1 MSLVKYARRLALPGV
16 VCVAAGCQGAGA
28 KAQLE
33 EMALISA
40 QKDSLLQ
47 EVLEHTRVMSE
58 IGAELATVQGLVLA
72 PESPS
77 QQLAIDDDSILQ
89 QIRDL
94 TERVTESGT
103 RLEESQLRIRRLSSR
118 TDSLGGLARDF
129 EASIANLQAIVETQ
143 QGTIDQLNARV
154 HALRQ
159 ENEELAREVVALVD
173 TVLTLE
179 DTVSAM
185 LVRENTVYYIVGT
198 KNDLKERGIVVEEG
212 SKFLFI
218 GKKTLVPAR
227 ELNPE
232 DFTEIDRL
240 EQLSI
245 AVPDS
250 TEEYRIVS
258 RQALAYLDTETDK
271 DGKFRGDLVINAP
284 DAFWGPSKYL
294 IIVEQ

>member
-1 MSLVKYARRLALPGV
+1 
-16 VCVAAGCQGAGA
+16 
-28 KAQLE
+28 
-33 EMALISA
+33 
-40 QKDSLLQ
+40 
-47 EVLEHTRVMSE
+47 
-58 IGAELATVQGLVLA
+58 
-72 PESPS
+72 
-77 QQLAIDDDSILQ
+77 LAIDDDSILQ

-118 TDSLGGLARDF
+118 TDSLGGLAREF

-198 KNDLKERGIVVEEG
+198 KDDLKERGIVVEEG

-240 EQLSI
+240 EHLSI

-271 DGKFRGDLVINAP
+271 DGKFRGDLVINSP

>member
-1 MSLVKYARRLALPGV
+1 MSLVSYIRRLALPGV
-16 VCVAAGCQGAGA
+16 IIAAAGCQGAGT

-58 IGAELATVQGLVLA
+58 IGAELATIQGVVLA

-77 QQLAIDDDSILQ
+77 QQLVIDDDSILQ

-94 TERVTESGT
+94 TERLTESGT
-103 RLEESQLRIRRLSSR
+103 QLEESQVRIRRLSSR
-118 TDSLGGLARDF
+118 TDSLGGLAREF
-129 EASIANLQAIVETQ
+129 ESSVANLQAIVETQ
-143 QGTIDQLNARV
+143 RGTIEQLNARV
-154 HALRQ
+154 YALRR

-185 LVRENTVYYIVGT
+185 QERENTVYYIVGT

-212 SKFLFI
+212 SKFLFF
-218 GKKTLVPAR
+218 GKKALVPAR
-227 ELNPE
+227 QLERE
-232 DFTEIDRL
+232 DFTAIDRL
-240 EQLSI
+240 VQRSI

-271 DGKFRGDLVINAP
+271 DGKFRGDLVINTP

>member
-1 MSLVKYARRLALPGV
+1 MSLVTYARRLALPGMI
-16 VCVAAGCQGAGA
+16 CVAAACQGAGT

-58 IGAELATVQGLVLA
+58 IGAQLATVQGVILA
-72 PESPS
+72 QESPS
-77 QQLAIDDDSILQ
+77 QQLVIDNDSILQ

-94 TERVTESGT
+94 TQRVTESET
-103 RLEESQLRIRRLSSR
+103 KLEESQARIRRISSR
-118 TDSLGGLARDF
+118 TDSLGGLARNF
-129 EASIANLQAIVETQ
+129 ESSIANLQAIVETQ
-143 QGTIDQLNARV
+143 RGTLDQLNARV
-154 HALRQ
+154 YALRR

-179 DTVSAM
+179 DTLSVM
-185 LVRENTVYYIVGT
+185 QQRENTVYYIVGT

-212 SKFLFI
+212 SKFLFF
-218 GKKTLVPAR
+218 GKKALVPGR
-227 ELNPE
+227 DLNPE
-232 DFTEIDRL
+232 DFTAIDRL
-240 EQLSI
+240 AQRSI

-271 DGKFRGDLVINAP
+271 NGKFRGDLVINSP
-284 DAFWGPSKYL
+284 DAFWEPSKYL

>member
-1 MSLVKYARRLALPGV
+1 MSLVMYARRLALSGV
-16 VCVAAGCQGAGA
+16 VCLAAACQGAGT

-58 IGAELATVQGLVLA
+58 IGAELATVQGVVLA

-77 QQLAIDDDSILQ
+77 QQLAIDDDRILQ

-103 RLEESQLRIRRLSSR
+103 RLEESQVRIRRLSNR

-129 EASIANLQAIVETQ
+129 EASIANLQAIVKTQ
-143 QGTIDQLNARV
+143 QGTIDQLNARLY
-154 HALRQ
+154 ALRQ

-240 EQLSI
+240 EQRSI

-258 RQALAYLDTETDK
+258 RQALAYLGTETDK
-271 DGKFRGDLVINAP
+271 DGKFRGDLVIDSP

>member
-1 MSLVKYARRLALPGV
+1 MNFNRSVPALALSALVLVGA
-16 VCVAAGCQGAGA
+16 CQSAGT

-33 EMALISA
+33 EMATISA

-47 EVLEHTRVMSE
+47 EVLQHTRVMSE
-58 IGAELATVQGLVLA
+58 IGAELATVQGVVLA

-77 QQLAIDDDSILQ
+77 QQMAVNDDSILA

-94 TERVTESGT
+94 TRRVSDSETELEASQARIS
-103 RLEESQLRIRRLSSR
+103 RLTNR
-118 TDSLGGLARDF
+118 TDSLGGMAREF
-129 EASIANLQAIVETQ
+129 QSSISNLQTIVETQ
-143 QGTIDQLNARV
+143 KGTIEQLNARV
-154 HALRQ
+154 YALRQ

-185 LVRENTVYYIVGT
+185 QSRENTVYYVVGT
-198 KNDLKERGIVVEEG
+198 KNDLKDRGIVVEEG
-212 SKFLFI
+212 SKFLFF
-218 GKKTLVPAR
+218 GKKALVPAR

-232 DFTEIDRL
+232 DFTSIDKT
-240 EQLSI
+240 EQLAISL
-245 AVPDS
+245 PDS
-250 TEEYRIVS
+250 TSEYRIVS

-271 DGKFRGDLVINAP
+271 DGKFRGDLHIGSP
-284 DAFWGPSKYL
+284 EAFWSPSKYL

>member
-1 MSLVKYARRLALPGV
+1 MSLVTYARRLALPGMICV
-16 VCVAAGCQGAGA
+16 VAACQGAGT

-58 IGAELATVQGLVLA
+58 IGAQLATVQGVILA
-72 PESPS
+72 QESPS
-77 QQLAIDDDSILQ
+77 QQLVIDNDSILQ
-89 QIRDL
+89 QVRDL
-94 TERVTESGT
+94 TQRVTESET
-103 RLEESQLRIRRLSSR
+103 KLEESQARIRRLSSR
-118 TDSLGGLARDF
+118 TDSLGGIAREF
-129 EASIANLQAIVETQ
+129 ESSIANLQAIAATQ
-143 QGTIDQLNARV
+143 KGTIDQLNARV
-154 HALRQ
+154 YALRQ

-179 DTVSAM
+179 DTLTAM
-185 LVRENTVYYIVGT
+185 QERENTVYYVIGT

-212 SKFLFI
+212 SKFLFF
-218 GKKTLVPAR
+218 GKKTLVPGR
-227 ELNPE
+227 DLNPE
-232 DFTEIDRL
+232 DFTAIDRL
-240 EQLSI
+240 VQLSI

-250 TEEYRIVS
+250 TKEYRIVS

-271 DGKFRGDLVINAP
+271 NGKFRGDLVINTP
-284 DAFWGPSKYL
+284 DTFWGPSKYL

>member
-1 MSLVKYARRLALPGV
+1 MSLVRYARRLALPGMI
-16 VCVAAGCQGAGA
+16 CVIAGCQGAGT

-58 IGAELATVQGLVLA
+58 IGAQLATVQGVILA
-72 PESPS
+72 QESPS
-77 QQLAIDDDSILQ
+77 QQLVIDNDSILQ
-89 QIRDL
+89 QVRDL
-94 TERVTESGT
+94 TQRVTESET
-103 RLEESQLRIRRLSSR
+103 KLEESQARIRRLSSR
-118 TDSLGGLARDF
+118 TDSLGGIAREF
-129 EASIANLQAIVETQ
+129 ESSIANLQAIAATQ
-143 QGTIDQLNARV
+143 KGTIDQLNARV
-154 HALRQ
+154 YALRR

-179 DTVSAM
+179 DTLSAM
-185 LVRENTVYYIVGT
+185 QERENTVYYVVGT
-198 KNDLKERGIVVEEG
+198 KNDLKERGIVVEGG
-212 SKFLFI
+212 SKFLFF
-218 GKKTLVPAR
+218 GKKALVPGR
-227 ELNPE
+227 DLNPE
-232 DFTEIDRL
+232 DFTAIDRL
-240 EQLSI
+240 VQLSI

-271 DGKFRGDLVINAP
+271 NGKFRGDLVINTP

>member
-1 MSLVKYARRLALPGV
+1 MSLVTYARRLALPGMICV
-16 VCVAAGCQGAGA
+16 VAACQGAGT

-58 IGAELATVQGLVLA
+58 IGAQLATVQGVILA
-72 PESPS
+72 QESPS
-77 QQLAIDDDSILQ
+77 QQLVIDNDSILQ

-94 TERVTESGT
+94 TQRVTESET
-103 RLEESQLRIRRLSSR
+103 KLEESQARIRRISSR
-118 TDSLGGLARDF
+118 TDSLGGLARNF
-129 EASIANLQAIVETQ
+129 ESSIANLQAIVETQ
-143 QGTIDQLNARV
+143 RGTLDQLNARV
-154 HALRQ
+154 YALRR

-179 DTVSAM
+179 DTLSVMAQ
-185 LVRENTVYYIVGT
+185 RENTVYYIVGT

-212 SKFLFI
+212 SKFLFF
-218 GKKTLVPAR
+218 GKKALVPGR
-227 ELNPE
+227 DLNPE
-232 DFTEIDRL
+232 DFTAIDRL
-240 EQLSI
+240 AQRLI

-271 DGKFRGDLVINAP
+271 NGKFRGDLVINSP
-284 DAFWGPSKYL
+284 DAFWEPSKYL

>member
-1 MSLVKYARRLALPGV
+1 MSLVMYARRLALPGV

-198 KNDLKERGIVVEEG
+198 KDDLKERGIVVEEG

-271 DGKFRGDLVINAP
+271 DGKFRGDLVINSP